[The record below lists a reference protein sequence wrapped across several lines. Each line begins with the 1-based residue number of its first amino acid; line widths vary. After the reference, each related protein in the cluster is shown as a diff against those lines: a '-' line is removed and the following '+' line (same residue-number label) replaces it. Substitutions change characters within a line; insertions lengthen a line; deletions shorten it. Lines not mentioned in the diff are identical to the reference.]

1 MEEWRRGEEE
11 RKGVEEKESWRGEEI
26 GEGESNRRRVGS
38 GDAGSGNPGR
48 RPGFRLVCLITN
60 TILL

>member
-1 MEEWRRGEEE
+1 MEE

-26 GEGESNRRRVGS
+26 LGEEESNRRRVGS

-48 RPGFRLVCLITN
+48 RPGFRLV
-60 TILL
+60 